1 MNIYSCI
8 QKSVC
13 AFLLATL
20 VFNWCGYRILAFYL
34 EQKAGATLQAQF
46 DKDEYDHSALISV
59 KIPSPNLPYYH
70 SSKEFYDM
78 EGEIEMGGVFYKFV
92 KRRLY
97 NDTLEFLCL
106 PNKEAMNLN
115 IAKND
120 FYKRVNDLQ
129 QNNPEKKTQSQSS
142 GNKVPSG
149 EYFLNNDYISC
160 ELFFSEMKKQKNKN
174 SSFLS
179 CFKAVPD
186 KPPQLG

>member
-8 QKSVC
+8 RKCVC

-20 VFNWCGYRILAFYL
+20 VFNWCGYRILAFCL
-34 EQKAGATLQAQF
+34 EQKANAALQAKF
-46 DKDEYDHSALISV
+46 DNDDYDHSALISI

-97 NDTLEFLCL
+97 NDTLEFLCM
-106 PNKEAMNLN
+106 PNKEAMTLN

-120 FYKRVNDLQ
+120 FFKRVNDLQ
-129 QNNPEKKTQSQSS
+129 QNNQEKKTQSHSS

-149 EYFLNNDYISC
+149 EYCFENAHINY
-160 ELFFSEMKKQKNKN
+160 EPFFSEIEKHVQKNG
-174 SSFLS
+174 SFIS
-179 CFKAVPD
+179 RFKAVPD
-186 KPPQLG
+186 KPPQLC